1 VCFSTVYDYATR
13 YGALGRMLDLLFR
26 PLRIP
31 LPRVLVGEAA
41 IEEWQ
46 ESETSLG
53 IRVTISN
60 RLFGQFFGYQGVFQR
75 VGESAAGIRLSAA
88 IPIVRRRLLRGARVA
103 LFLFAFMGTAAYA
116 ASFGAAMITDA
127 ARAWGVRLAIA
138 AGLSWPVFGLALLRA
153 GGPGEIWAWVDVCLR
168 TMARGM
174 VILSIATAI
183 NLVLAAAGMRAGG
196 TGFFAAHL
204 GLLFTSDVTMATY
217 FVREATRFG
226 LSPRIALALWV
237 GVLNGMFG
245 LSLVLL

>member
-1 VCFSTVYDYATR
+1 
-13 YGALGRMLDLLFR
+13 
-26 PLRIP
+26 
-31 LPRVLVGEAA
+31 
-41 IEEWQ
+41 
-46 ESETSLG
+46 
-53 IRVTISN
+53 
-60 RLFGQFFGYQGVFQR
+60 
-75 VGESAAGIRLSAA
+75 
-88 IPIVRRRLLRGARVA
+88 
-103 LFLFAFMGTAAYA
+103 
-116 ASFGAAMITDA
+116 MITDA